1 MLKIIRKVQ
10 FMENL
15 PRKDLVRNLKESS
28 IFCLR
33 SGVEG
38 FGISIIEAAAAGIP
52 YVVSNIPVFREV
64 TKYGQGGLFFD
75 LGNIDDLTHKNQR
88 LLRDQDLYQRKVR
101 EGIKLAEQYQWS
113 TIAAQTERAY
123 LDLLNKRNLTA

>member
-1 MLKIIRKVQ
+1 
-10 FMENL
+10 MENL

-28 IFCLR
+28 IFCLP

-101 EGIKLAEQYQWS
+101 EGIKLAQKYQWS
-113 TIAAQTERAY
+113 TIAAQTERVY
-123 LDLLNKRNLTA
+123 LDLLYKRNLTA